1 MSINSAMLAGVSGL
15 VANSSAL
22 AAISDN
28 IANVNTT
35 AYKRNQVNF
44 ANMVTSQSV
53 AGRYSAGG
61 VQGITR
67 QFVSQQGLIQSSASS
82 TDMAIAGDGF
92 FIGTEKG
99 SGLTAADSRLFTRS
113 GSFHVDSDGFLVN
126 DAGLYLQGWPA
137 QPNGTFNI
145 SPSDL
150 NALASINVKNLGA
163 AVQQTTKVGLSANL
177 DKAQALSAAA
187 GTPPGVVPIIAP
199 TYNGATVASMADY
212 ANNPTTG
219 TKPDF
224 TVDMNVID
232 SAGGSHKFTMA
243 FLKNSA
249 NPNEWSAEIYA
260 VPASD
265 VSVAV
270 GTPPGQVA
278 RGLVKFTQNGA
289 IDIANSTLF
298 GAPGAAPTIA
308 LGSSTA
314 ATFPRWSTAQGI
326 AANTVDFDLANL
338 TQYADSSTVNS
349 VTSNG
354 ASVGAVVGVD
364 VSDDGIVSAIF
375 DNSEVRQIAKIGI
388 ATFPNSDGLKA
399 VSGNAYISSLPAGQM
414 VIKEAGLGGAGK
426 VSPSSLES
434 STVDLSSEF
443 TGLIS
448 TQKAYSASSKIIT
461 TADQMLDELINI
473 IR

>member
-82 TDMAIAGDGF
+82 TDLAIAGDGF

-113 GSFHVDSDGFLVN
+113 GSFHVDSDGFLIN

-137 QPNGTFNI
+137 QANGTFNV

-150 NALASINVKNLGA
+150 NAMASINVKNLGA
-163 AVQQTTKVGLSANL
+163 AVQQTTEVALSANL
-177 DKAQALSAAA
+177 DKTQALSAAA
-187 GTPPGVVPIIAP
+187 GT
-199 TYNGATVASMADY
+199 
-212 ANNPTTG
+212 
-219 TKPDF
+219 
-224 TVDMNVID
+224 
-232 SAGGSHKFTMA
+232 
-243 FLKNSA
+243 
-249 NPNEWSAEIYA
+249 
-260 VPASD
+260 
-265 VSVAV
+265 
-270 GTPPGQVA
+270 
-278 RGLVKFTQNGA
+278 
-289 IDIANSTLF
+289 
-298 GAPGAAPTIA
+298 
-308 LGSSTA
+308 
-314 ATFPRWSTAQGI
+314 PRWSTAQGI
-326 AANTVDFDLANL
+326 AANSVDFDLTKL
-338 TQYADSSTVNS
+338 TQYADASTVNS
-349 VTSNG
+349 VNSNG
-354 ASVGAVVGVD
+354 ASVGAVVGVE

-375 DNSEVRQIAKIGI
+375 DNSQVRQIAKIGI

-399 VSGNAYISSLPAGQM
+399 VSGNAYMSSLQAGQM